1 MSSEWSRR
9 RDAEEQRT
17 GGGALLELKFLVS
30 LQAVDEFCQV
40 GLAGIVAESSQAER
54 AGAQV

>member
-17 GGGALLELKFLVS
+17 GGGALLELKLLVS
-30 LQAVDEFCQV
+30 LQAV

-54 AGAQV
+54 AGEQV